1 MKVAWVR
8 RMESRGIKN
17 YPKRFQSAEGCYSH
31 RAASHPGIRIKM
43 AHKQF
48 VGLTVPSDEQIY
60 AVNGA
65 VWQCP
70 KAATVSVAEL
80 MRHSQQ
86 PCSADLPG
94 VQEPLGELLPLQ
106 VSADGG
112 CGKWMPIEYRMCA
125 ANLPEPPERERDLIS
140 FNIYLKE
147 GAFYAA

>member
-1 MKVAWVR
+1 MSQGRDGERGLARLRVR
-8 RMESRGIKN
+8 VTITVRANPNPHPSPSPN
-17 YPKRFQSAEGCYSH
+17 PK
-31 RAASHPGIRIKM
+31 
-43 AHKQF
+43 
-48 VGLTVPSDEQIY
+48 PSPTQ
-60 AVNGA
+60 
-65 VWQCP
+65 
-70 KAATVSVAEL
+70 VSVAEL

-147 GAFYAA
+147 GEFYAA